1 MERTTKNMSSFFE
14 TSLDIAEEVYAR
26 IQNDFENITEDKFN
40 DELYDILYEEIDGS
54 VNRMYDNKVDSL
66 LTEIGFREVIDT
78 YISEFGPIERGID
91 VRTLLFVYIKNE
103 LNNKMSFEN
112 FVEFTKGNMIF

>member
-1 MERTTKNMSSFFE
+1 MSSFFE